1 MGTHSWAGSPR
12 RPSRSCDNPSVFNR
26 RKPARDLPRVGVSG
40 PWPLPGPF
48 PINASGL
55 IMSTTSTTFPAAKGT
70 FVKVSHNDPSQCVR
84 GAGTG
89 GGV

>member
-1 MGTHSWAGSPR
+1 MQLFTPLYVTSHH
-12 RPSRSCDNPSVFNR
+12 FN
-26 RKPARDLPRVGVSG
+26 
-40 PWPLPGPF
+40 
-48 PINASGL
+48 IC
-55 IMSTTSTTFPAAKGT
+55 T